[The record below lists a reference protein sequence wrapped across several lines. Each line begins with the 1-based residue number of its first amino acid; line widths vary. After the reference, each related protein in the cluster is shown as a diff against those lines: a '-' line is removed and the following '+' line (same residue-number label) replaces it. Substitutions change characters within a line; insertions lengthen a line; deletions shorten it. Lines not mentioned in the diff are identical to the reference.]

1 MSNSCLLVS
10 QRTECDCF
18 TVSCAAVRSSCVVCQ
33 LSHTNAI
40 DSITHSEP
48 NRMEWTRICFN
59 GYSSGACPHTRST
72 PNGLL
77 FQQVVAGQEET
88 QRTLNTKI
96 CRLDFFTSR
105 SPGVHSLQMSSGVAT
120 LALPFLSGVD
130 PACVQSCALAL
141 GTTFSCDV
149 AGPGDPLAQHVL
161 CFTASCGTALGFT
174 QQVML
179 VRNTHE
185 MSVVSAVA
193 HPVALKQE
201 TSVTALLHA

>member
-1 MSNSCLLVS
+1 MICSCVAPPLRHRFKPRVDVKWNVMSNSCLLVS

-33 LSHTNAI
+33 MSHTNAI

-77 FQQVVAGQEET
+77 FQKVVAGQEET

-105 SPGVHSLQMSSGVAT
+105 SPGVHSLQMSSGVI
-120 LALPFLSGVD
+120 LSLQSRYPRIAIPDWCGSRMRPVVC
-130 PACVQSCALAL
+130 AC
-141 GTTFSCDV
+141 
-149 AGPGDPLAQHVL
+149 AGNDIQL
-161 CFTASCGTALGFT
+161 
-174 QQVML
+174 
-179 VRNTHE
+179 
-185 MSVVSAVA
+185 
-193 HPVALKQE
+193 
-201 TSVTALLHA
+201 